1 MFKRSNEELR
11 RLEEQLLAV
20 EEPEVDEEDF
30 DLLYEELL
38 EEFGPGHVSQP
49 PQKKTHRQ
57 EDNDYTYTDNAE
69 KRKPRKKKRR
79 SIRSMLLIL
88 GLECLGILGVLL
100 WWVIRIL

>member
-20 EEPEVDEEDF
+20 EEPEVEEEDF
-30 DLLYEELL
+30 DLLYEEIL
-38 EEFGPGHVSQP
+38 EEFGPDHVSQP
-49 PQKKTHRQ
+49 PQKKTHRR
-57 EDNDYTYTDNAE
+57 EENPYTYTDNAE
-69 KRKPRKKKRR
+69 KRKPKKKRR

-100 WWVIRIL
+100 WWVLRIL